1 MKEVLMINY
10 NVPLTDA
17 HDNANIKFDY
27 NKAINI
33 LDSYDHGRFMLD
45 NLIIHA
51 RLVDNVNPTSN
62 GYNRFYF
69 VCEVNKDTSFNLS
82 ILTNNT
88 GKIDVLD
95 DDFCMPYEY
104 QYKNNNEFANIVLNN
119 VYKIMRYLTEK
130 EIISGW
136 NEGDYI

>member
-1 MKEVLMINY
+1 MINY
-10 NVPLTDA
+10 DVPLTDV

-33 LDSYDHGRFMLD
+33 LKSYDHGRFILD
-45 NLIIHA
+45 NIIIHA
-51 RLVDNVNPTSN
+51 RLVDNIDSTRND
-62 GYNRFYF
+62 YNKFYL

-82 ILTNNT
+82 ILTDNT
-88 GKIDVLD
+88 GNIYVLD
-95 DDFCMPYEY
+95 DDFGQPYEY
-104 QYKNNNEFANIVLNN
+104 QYENNNEFANIVLNN

>member
-1 MKEVLMINY
+1 MINY

-27 NKAINI
+27 NKAINA
-33 LDSYDHGRFMLD
+33 LESYDHGRFMLD
-45 NLIIHA
+45 NLNIHA
-51 RLVDNVNPTSN
+51 RLVDNVDPTSN

-69 VCEVNKDTSFNLS
+69 ACEVNKDTSFNLF
-82 ILTNNT
+82 IHTDNT

-95 DDFCMPYEY
+95 EDFCQPYEY

-119 VYKIMRYLTEK
+119 VYKIRQK
-130 EIISGW
+130 IS
-136 NEGDYI
+136 YSLIFL